1 MTKLVEPGASSMTQ
15 DQQKQ
20 EATANSVKK
29 RCYRPLARSPA
40 LAAEPEIA
48 VGFALRCGSHTQIS
62 MLKRDYRILSLIE
75 TYHPEGQRLPTCNS
89 GEKGHER
96 RLVEQN
102 RRSEES
108 PNRRHLNGVSGRL
121 ILTGTNKIYP
131 NHPKPLQ
138 AQINPL

>member
-1 MTKLVEPGASSMTQ
+1 MTQ

-20 EATANSVKK
+20 EATATSVFGKHVVAD
-29 RCYRPLARSPA
+29 RWSA

-48 VGFALRCGSHTQIS
+48 VGFALRCGSHTQSS

-75 TYHPEGQRLPTCNS
+75 TYHPKGQRLSTCNS

-108 PNRRHLNGVSGRL
+108 PNTRDLNGVSGRL

-131 NHPKPLQ
+131 NHYKHK
-138 AQINPL
+138 